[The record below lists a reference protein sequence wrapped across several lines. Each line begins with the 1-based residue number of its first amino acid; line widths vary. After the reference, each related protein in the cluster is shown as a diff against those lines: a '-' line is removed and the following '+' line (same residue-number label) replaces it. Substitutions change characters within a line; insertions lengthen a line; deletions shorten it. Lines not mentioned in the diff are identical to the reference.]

1 MIKIKNIL
9 LSLALFFSISF
20 ADVLAPDIS
29 FLDLPLSGKSASLGN
44 TFLADVGSPT
54 NLLLNP
60 SNIWFGND
68 VNSSPKI
75 FMKNIFH
82 RVSLSNFNMMGSDS
96 HMNLMYSLQYGDKLT
111 MGLGYV
117 ENTRYNIDQ
126 YDDNANYIGEIQ
138 YQEKAVVVGM
148 ATEWGGV
155 NIGASVGL
163 VNNNFYGDNINHQ
176 DDLYLSTIGLS
187 MNNKYIKIKR
197 NDFNRS
203 ITQYLVYPI
212 PDRISM
218 HLSSRNIF
226 YDEFSDNSLY
236 KNIIGIKLDYL
247 FSRDGDNQMKKN
259 LIYFI
264 LDYSSNNNVTDN
276 VFNFGLGYE
285 RFFKNNIG
293 SLNFNMGLKR
303 IESFDGF
310 SYGIEYKDKTTDLS
324 ISLANVTTAW
334 NEDYIVI
341 SFKYSYDK

>member
-1 MIKIKNIL
+1 
-9 LSLALFFSISF
+9 
-20 ADVLAPDIS
+20 
-29 FLDLPLSGKSASLGN
+29 
-44 TFLADVGSPT
+44 
-54 NLLLNP
+54 
-60 SNIWFGND
+60 
-68 VNSSPKI
+68 
-75 FMKNIFH
+75 
-82 RVSLSNFNMMGSDS
+82 
-96 HMNLMYSLQYGDKLT
+96 
-111 MGLGYV
+111 
-117 ENTRYNIDQ
+117 
-126 YDDNANYIGEIQ
+126 
-138 YQEKAVVVGM
+138 M